1 VSLDTAVERPFC
13 PLPTIA
19 AFEAG
24 DVDPDSF
31 DHRTHVFMGWSY
43 LRNYEAADAIY
54 RYSAALRRLTRKLG
68 VPEKYN
74 ETVTWFFLFLI
85 AERMRSAPA
94 QTWEEFSGTHQDLC
108 DDGGALLRRYYSKSR
123 LQSPQARQSFLLP
136 DKNP

>member
-1 VSLDTAVERPFC
+1 VSLKIAVEQPSC
-13 PLPTIA
+13 SLPTID

-24 DVDPDSF
+24 EIDPDSF
-31 DHRTHVFMGWSY
+31 DHRVHVFVGWSY
-43 LRNYEAADAIY
+43 LRRYEAADGIH

-74 ETVTWFFLFLI
+74 ETITWFFLFLI
-85 AERMRSAPA
+85 AERMHSAPS
-94 QTWEEFSGTHQDLC
+94 QTWEEFSGTNQDLC
-108 DDGGALLRRYYSKSR
+108 NDGGALLRRHYSMSR